1 MMTVLPFI
9 ESTIGKKDMM
19 KSKTMLFMV
28 TMFIM
33 LAMNSFA
40 MGDKDQARSSDA
52 FYTIY
57 SEEVTTMNYLISGS
71 QVEHFMFANTIDNL
85 VEYDKYGAL
94 KPSLALSW
102 SSSTDGLVWTFKLR
116 QGVQWL
122 SHDGKPYAEVV
133 AQDWV
138 DAAKYIMTKANA
150 SSTADVIYQVVKNGN
165 GYWEGT
171 ITDFSQ
177 VGVKALDKYTLQYTL
192 EKPVPYFLSMLSYV
206 TFLPVNGKFL
216 AEQGSRFGIGNRNIL
231 YNGAYIMS
239 EFEPQASRVLNKNAA
254 YWDAANVF
262 IPRLSYRYNREAAT
276 LSPELFLRNEIS
288 STGIPSSILDT
299 WTKDP
304 ARKDIVVPARFS
316 SYTFFYAFNFNPK
329 FAAEYEPDNW
339 KIAVNN
345 LNFRKALFHAL
356 DRKAA
361 HTTLD
366 PYNPQRQLSNT
377 ITPAGFANA
386 AGSDFVEKGALAKIS
401 KTDSFNAKLALE
413 FKAKAVKDLTGK
425 AKLPVKV
432 LMPYNTG
439 STDATNRVQVVEQQ
453 LEALLGKDF
462 IDIIPLGYPATGFLN
477 ATRRAGNFAMQELNW
492 GPDYA
497 DPETYTDPFTIG
509 SNYNWPELATGYPQV
524 DGVPKYE
531 SMVNLAKAEVVD
543 MKKRYE
549 LFAAAEAFLINEAFV
564 IPYRVG
570 GGGYIATRLEPFASP
585 YAPFGLSELK
595 YKGQIVLPKPIT
607 AAEYTSL
614 QAAWDKTRDAALNKT
629 K

>member
-1 MMTVLPFI
+1 MTVLPFI
-9 ESTIGKKDMM
+9 ESTTGKKDTM
-19 KSKTMLFMV
+19 KTKIALFV
-28 TMFIM
+28 AIM
-33 LAMNSFA
+33 LIMFAMSSFA

-52 FYTIY
+52 YYTIY
-57 SEEVTTMNYLISGS
+57 SGEVTTLNYLISGS
-71 QVEHFMFANTIDNL
+71 ENEHFMFANTIDNL

-94 KPSLALSW
+94 KPALAESW
-102 SSSTDGLVWTFKLR
+102 TSSPDGLVWTFKLR

-122 SHDGKPYAEVV
+122 SHDGKAYAEVA

-150 SSTADVIYQVVKNGN
+150 SSTADVIYQVVKNGEA
-165 GYWEGT
+165 YWEGAV
-171 ITDFSQ
+171 TDFSQ

-216 AEQGSRFGIGNRNIL
+216 AEQGSRFGVGNQNVL

-239 EFEPQASRVLNKNAA
+239 EFEPQVTRVLTKNAA
-254 YWDAANVF
+254 YWDAANVA
-262 IPRLSYRYNREAAT
+262 IPRLVYRYNREAAT

-288 STGIPSSILDT
+288 YTDIPSSILDT

-316 SYTFFYAFNFNPK
+316 SYTYFYAFNFNPK

-386 AGSDFVEKGALAKIS
+386 AGSDFVDKGALGKIS
-401 KTDSFNAKLALE
+401 KADSFNAKLALD
-413 FKAKAVKDLTGK
+413 FKAKAIKDLTGK
-425 AKLPVKV
+425 AKLPIKV
-432 LMPYNTG
+432 MMPYNSG
-439 STDATNRVQVVEQQ
+439 STDWTNRVQVIEQQ
-453 LEALLGKDF
+453 METLLGKDF
-462 IDIIPLGYPATGFLN
+462 IDIIPVAFPATGFLN
-477 ATRRAGNFAMQELNW
+477 ATRRAGNYAFQEVNW

-497 DPETYTDPFTIG
+497 DPETYTDPFTVG

-524 DGVPKYE
+524 NGVPKYE

-549 LFAAAEAFLINEAFV
+549 LFAAAEAFLIGEAFV

-570 GGGYIATRLEPFASP
+570 GGGYMASKLEPYASP
-585 YAPFGLSELK
+585 YAPFGMSVLK
-595 YKGQIVLPKPIT
+595 FKGQVVLPKPIT
-607 AAEYTSL
+607 AAEYASL
-614 QAAWDKTRDAALNKT
+614 EAAWNKTRDAALSKA